1 MTFTG
6 RACLDVVM
14 CRFGFLDPDAAN
26 DWQRYLS
33 VPGVLVTLDPL
44 AGCVWIGIPRGPA
57 ERWIAQLEE
66 VS

>member
-1 MTFTG
+1 
-6 RACLDVVM
+6 M
-14 CRFGFLDPDAAN
+14 CRFGFLDPDEAN
-26 DWQRYLS
+26 DWQRNLS